1 MKRREY
7 ARPQVDI
14 VPMQDDAIMKNGSTE
29 TEDIMAKEA
38 ALEGQG
44 MEAEEESTVWSDPE
58 WGTGI

>member
-44 MEAEEESTVWSDPE
+44 LEAEEESAVWSDPE
-58 WGTGI
+58 WGTGN

>member
-14 VPMQDDAIMKNGSTE
+14 VPMQAGAIMKNGSTE

-44 MEAEEESTVWSDPE
+44 LETEEESTVWSDPE
-58 WGTGI
+58 WGTGN